1 MDDKRNGQS
10 GGVAMN
16 RVRFLVGTA
25 ALGLGFLVVTRRLL
39 APPRMP
45 YAGPW
50 GHALAERR
58 GEATAARMIAL
69 AEARYDEL
77 YEGRP
82 RPASRALRIHLERS
96 LLPGLALYQTL
107 LEQGDTQKEALA
119 EMAQMMASTVSGLTR
134 LMALLVR
141 LPRPFAIFRLLE
153 PWVVRL
159 GFPAEG
165 WEMEPVENSADCVAF
180 NVRRCIYL
188 DTLTSYGA
196 PELTRVFC
204 GGDDVMVPALAPSI
218 TWERTM
224 TMGRGD
230 DRCDFRWRRAAP
242 VQSATGTREP

>member
-1 MDDKRNGQS
+1 MRRARYLLGI
-10 GGVAMN
+10 
-16 RVRFLVGTA
+16 A

-39 APPRMP
+39 APRRMP
-45 YAGPW
+45 FAGTW
-50 GHALAERR
+50 GRALAERR

-77 YEGRP
+77 YQERP
-82 RPASRALRIHLERS
+82 RPASRVLRFHLERS
-96 LLPGLALYQTL
+96 MLPGLALYRTL
-107 LEQGDTQKEALA
+107 LEQGDTQEEALA
-119 EMAQMMASTVSGLTR
+119 QMEQLMASTVSGLTQ
-134 LMALLVR
+134 LMGLLGH
-141 LPRPFAIFRLLE
+141 LPRPFALFRLLE

-180 NVRRCIYL
+180 NVRRCIYM

-204 GGDDVMVPALAPSI
+204 GGDDVMFPALAPSI

-224 TMGRGD
+224 TMGRGG
-230 DRCDFRWRRAAP
+230 DRCDFRWRRAALM
-242 VQSATGTREP
+242 